1 MWFSF
6 SHEMWLS
13 LAPYGKTLSS
23 SPVEKNYFGNKLIS
37 KLLPLKNKTFCMY
50 ILKIFLQLEKKFQKR
65 FEWNFPFPKFN
76 LQKILI
82 YSKLSNI
89 SKTFSR
95 LLKQDLKNLLFAC
108 TNFPTH
114 KMVLRACSC
123 TQKYVCK
130 KTSHIGLEGGGGV
143 YSTRGGGGGVYSG
156 GGGEG

>member
-1 MWFSF
+1 MRFSF
-6 SHEMWLS
+6 SYEMWLS

-76 LQKILI
+76 LQNILI
-82 YSKLSNI
+82 YSKLSNV

-114 KMVLRACSC
+114 KI
-123 TQKYVCK
+123 VCK
-130 KTSHIGLEGGGGV
+130 KTTCVKKRHCGHLHRLIYNVLIDIVRPICFG
-143 YSTRGGGGGVYSG
+143 STHKV
-156 GGGEG
+156 